1 MTTSKTLSA
10 WNLTYT
16 AKLQVEGCTLA
27 TKLAHFH
34 AMSCMSGTGRCM
46 SDYATIFDIM
56 QSFTETCKSTSVNT
70 TDYTDYAASL
80 LEFRK
85 NLRPAIQIPL
95 RNFTYANLP
104 GVLTAT
110 TPISRLQTGPWGFK
124 GPQLPSWQEKGE
136 FVTFDSLGLVC
147 H

>member
-1 MTTSKTLSA
+1 MPLFSILCKVR
-10 WNLTYT
+10 
-16 AKLQVEGCTLA
+16 K
-27 TKLAHFH
+27 K
-34 AMSCMSGTGRCM
+34 
-46 SDYATIFDIM
+46 
-56 QSFTETCKSTSVNT
+56 FTETCKSIIVNT

-110 TPISRLQTGPWGFK
+110 TPISRLQTGPWDFK